1 MRRSCP
7 YIRHLLLQLLNSW
20 LWIEWLVLECI
31 ILAILVSTFHLKVI
45 CLMNSSTFLKNA
57 REYLA
62 IDHYLGSAI
71 FHGFMCTYLI
81 YEMTHEHQDYTC
93 LDKAY
98 YGLGTS
104 YFSFEKIGLFCQ
116 IWPHV
121 SILPCRCPYSRQNLW
136 LLWASRLLDLWLL
149 IWPARNII
157 CNNLISRLQDI
168 CPWTHGKVNEGKNA
182 LSIMRD
188 FIAYGMAEDR
198 IGQLKGFCGCFPKK
212 QEWHC

>member
-104 YFSFEKIGLFCQ
+104 YFRFEKIGLFVRYG
-116 IWPHV
+116 HM
-121 SILPCRCPYSRQNLW
+121 SPYFHADVHIQ
-136 LLWASRLLDLWLL
+136 DK
-149 IWPARNII
+149 IFD
-157 CNNLISRLQDI
+157 CCELQDCLTCGFLFDLQETSFATI
-168 CPWTHGKVNEGKNA
+168 WFLGCKIYAHEHMAKLMKVRMHWA
-182 LSIMRD
+182 
-188 FIAYGMAEDR
+188 
-198 IGQLKGFCGCFPKK
+198 
-212 QEWHC
+212 